1 MTTHSGNRIAKN
13 GRLTVSLPEEVVLLL
28 NKIGGQLQIETGV
41 KMSYAQIVTAL
52 AHRYN
57 QETK

>member
-1 MTTHSGNRIAKN
+1 
-13 GRLTVSLPEEVVLLL
+13 VSLPEEVVLLL
-28 NKIGGQLQIETGV
+28 NKIGGQLQVETGV
-41 KMSYAQIVTAL
+41 KMSYAQIVTTL

>member
-1 MTTHSGNRIAKN
+1 MTTHSGNRVARN

-28 NKIGGQLQIETGV
+28 NKIGGQLQVETGV
-41 KMSYAQIVTAL
+41 KMSYAQIVTTL